1 MLKFVIWDQNMGGV
15 LDPYS
20 GDKNLQ
26 QVRIIALFWG
36 FNNNFFLYFLNNI
49 FPITIGVPGSG
60 VQLMDPDSLLR
71 LMRNCLTII

>member
-36 FNNNFFLYFLNNI
+36 FNNNFFCI

-60 VQLMDPDSLLR
+60 AQLMDPDSLLR